1 MVSSDTTMHIPPV
14 IRNPRF
20 SAHSCPSYYHEPF
33 TKREKAMKFISLQL
47 QLRKNDNFVQIWRVS
62 PLINK
67 LIQ

>member
-1 MVSSDTTMHIPPV
+1 MVSSDTAMHIPPV

-47 QLRKNDNFVQIWRVS
+47 QFRKMTSSFKYGGS
-62 PLINK
+62 HLLSIN
-67 LIQ
+67 

>member
-47 QLRKNDNFVQIWRVS
+47 QFRKMTSSFKYGGLTSYQ
-62 PLINK
+62 
-67 LIQ
+67 

>member
-33 TKREKAMKFISLQL
+33 TKREKEMKFISFKLQFTKMTSSFKYGGSHHL
-47 QLRKNDNFVQIWRVS
+47 S
-62 PLINK
+62 IN
-67 LIQ
+67 

>member
-20 SAHSCPSYYHEPF
+20 SAHFCPGYYHEPF

-47 QLRKNDNFVQIWRVS
+47 QFRKMTSSFKYGGS
-62 PLINK
+62 HLLFIN
-67 LIQ
+67 

>member
-33 TKREKAMKFISLQL
+33 TKREKAMKFISFKLQF
-47 QLRKNDNFVQIWRVS
+47 RKMTSSFIYGGS
-62 PLINK
+62 HLLSIN
-67 LIQ
+67 